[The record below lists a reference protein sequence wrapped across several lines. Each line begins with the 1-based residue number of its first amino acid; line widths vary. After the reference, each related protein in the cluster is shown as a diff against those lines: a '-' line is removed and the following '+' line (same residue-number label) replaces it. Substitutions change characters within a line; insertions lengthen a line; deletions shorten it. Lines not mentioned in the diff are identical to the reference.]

1 MAIDILIMA
10 AGASRR
16 FGSCKLLANWRGAP
30 LITHPLNTALNL
42 LQKPELQIASVKI
55 VAGAY
60 HNPIRDYLQQ
70 QYPPL
75 YNLINNPNWSLGLG
89 HSIAYGVSQLPAE
102 NSVLIM
108 LADQPLISVEDIQRI
123 IQLGV
128 ENPGKII
135 CAEFA
140 ETIGVPA
147 LFPARIKKDL
157 QQLKDDRGAKTVLIE
172 RESSLV
178 KLPLGEASFD
188 VDLQADLVRNL
199 LCLNAPPL
207 QT

>member
-16 FGSCKLLANWRGAP
+16 FGCCKLLADWHGAP
-30 LITHPLNTALNL
+30 LITYSLNTALNL
-42 LQKPELQIASVKI
+42 LQKPKLPIASVHI

-60 HNPIRDYLQQ
+60 HDPIRDYLQQ
-70 QYPPL
+70 QYPPT

-108 LADQPLISVEDIQRI
+108 LADQPLIAVEDIQRI

-135 CAEFA
+135 CAEF
-140 ETIGVPA
+140 EGTVGVPA
-147 LFPARIKKDL
+147 LFPAEFKKDL
-157 QQLKDDRGAKTVLIE
+157 QQLKGDRGAKVILIE
-172 RESSLV
+172 HESKLV
-178 KLPLGEASFD
+178 KISLGEAGFD
-188 VDLQADLVRNL
+188 VDLQADLVSNL
-199 LCLNAPPL
+199 RR
-207 QT
+207 